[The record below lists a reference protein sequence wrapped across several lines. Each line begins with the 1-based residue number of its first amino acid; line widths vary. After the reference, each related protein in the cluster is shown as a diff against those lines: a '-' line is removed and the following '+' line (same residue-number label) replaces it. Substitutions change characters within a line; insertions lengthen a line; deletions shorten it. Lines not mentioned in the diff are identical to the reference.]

1 MGEMH
6 GHIYFQG
13 SAVDDLRRSGGRN
26 GDAEVADGTG
36 MVTCGGVGHRG
47 RLQKVVTRCVAFNEH
62 MQMFIM

>member
-1 MGEMH
+1 MR
-6 GHIYFQG
+6 GHVCFQG

-36 MVTCGGVGHRG
+36 MITCDGVGQRG
-47 RLQKVVTRCVAFNEH
+47 RLQKVVIRCVLFNEH